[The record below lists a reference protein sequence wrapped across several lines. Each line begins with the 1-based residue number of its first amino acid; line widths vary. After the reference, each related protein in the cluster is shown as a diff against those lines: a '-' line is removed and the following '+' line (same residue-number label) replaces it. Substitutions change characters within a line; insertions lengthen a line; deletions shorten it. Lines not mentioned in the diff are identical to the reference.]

1 MIDKMEE
8 VVELQKGTKWE
19 KEQLCADS
27 LVVRIGAFQALDPG
41 SNPG

>member
-1 MIDKMEE
+1 MNIGQSMTVK
-8 VVELQKGTKWE
+8 VIVLLGS
-19 KEQLCADS
+19 LRRVNS